1 MTEKFYAI
9 VVDDFIEASSED
21 KGEAEYVA
29 SFFPNSTIVEGIV
42 VRDFD
47 FKVKSSP

>member
-9 VVDDFIEASSED
+9 VVDGMVEASSED
-21 KGEAEYVA
+21 KDEAEYVA
-29 SFFPNSTIVEGIV
+29 SFFPNSIIKEGII
-42 VRDFD
+42 VRGFD